1 MVRAARDQGK
11 EVHVYVGE
19 TRPLLQGARLTTWEL
34 MKDKI
39 PVTLITD
46 SMIGHLMSRGKI
58 DKVFVGADRIT
69 ANGDFANKIGT
80 YTIAVLANA
89 HNIPFYAVAPISTID
104 ISLSDGGKIPIE
116 ERSPREIIEFAGVK
130 VAPEGVKVE
139 SPAFDVTP
147 NRLITAIVTDRGVL
161 KPPFKDAIA
170 KVFSRVR
177 AR

>member
-1 MVRAARDQGK
+1 M
-11 EVHVYVGE
+11 HVYIGE

-46 SMIGHLMSRGKI
+46 NMIGHLMSRGEI

-80 YTIAVLANA
+80 YTIAVLAKA
-89 HNIPFYAVAPISTID
+89 HNIPFYTVAPLSTID
-104 ISLSDGGKIPIE
+104 ISLSDGSKIPIE
-116 ERSPREIIEFAGVK
+116 ERAIEEVTQFAGVK
-130 VAPEGVKVE
+130 IAPDGIKVA

-147 NRLITAIVTDRGVL
+147 NHLVTGIVTDRGVL

-170 KVFSRVR
+170 KLFSRR
-177 AR
+177 

>member
-1 MVRAARDQGK
+1 M
-11 EVHVYVGE
+11 HVYIGE

-46 SMIGHLMSRGKI
+46 NMIGHLMSRGEI

-80 YTIAVLANA
+80 YTIAVLAKA
-89 HNIPFYAVAPISTID
+89 HNIPFYTVAPLSTID
-104 ISLSDGGKIPIE
+104 ISLSDGSKIPIE
-116 ERSPREIIEFAGVK
+116 ERAIEEVTQFAGVK
-130 VAPEGVKVE
+130 IAPDGIRVA

-147 NRLITAIVTDRGVL
+147 NHLVTGIITDRGVL

-170 KVFSRVR
+170 KLFSRR
-177 AR
+177 